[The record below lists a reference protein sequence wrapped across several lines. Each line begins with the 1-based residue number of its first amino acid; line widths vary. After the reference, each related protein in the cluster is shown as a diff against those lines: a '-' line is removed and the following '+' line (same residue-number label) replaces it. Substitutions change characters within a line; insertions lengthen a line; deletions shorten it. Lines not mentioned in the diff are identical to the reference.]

1 MLQFVILTEFMLYL
15 LKKKEE
21 KIKLQIIKKK
31 KYSEADVILLQV
43 IMSYQKDSHLS
54 SHCTAGNG
62 IEQLCSSN
70 TCTYLGSSVILL
82 SQAELFFT
90 FFYITDQEYK

>member
-1 MLQFVILTEFMLYL
+1 
-15 LKKKEE
+15 
-21 KIKLQIIKKK
+21 
-31 KYSEADVILLQV
+31 
-43 IMSYQKDSHLS
+43 MSYQKDSHLS